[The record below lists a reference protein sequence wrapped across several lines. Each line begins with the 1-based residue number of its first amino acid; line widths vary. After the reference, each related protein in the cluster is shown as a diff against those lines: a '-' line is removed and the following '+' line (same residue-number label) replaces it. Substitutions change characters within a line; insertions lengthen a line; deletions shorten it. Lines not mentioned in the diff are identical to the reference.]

1 MKYSL
6 PIECEK
12 IKDFPKDMQPL
23 ARKVFRIGRAYVKA
37 KYDEEFSPLW
47 PEKLTEIILTTKG
60 KKYRIPY
67 RVFNIDSE
75 DQAMIYS
82 LRDHLLKELSVEL
95 ENAETEL
102 DADGFMD

>member
-1 MKYSL
+1 MKYSF

-12 IKDFPKDMQPL
+12 IKDFPKDMQTL
-23 ARKVFRIGRAYVKA
+23 ARKVFKIGRAYVKA
-37 KYDEEFSPLW
+37 QYDEGYSPSW
-47 PEKLTEIILTTKG
+47 PEKFAEIILTRKG

-102 DADGFMD
+102 DAYGFMD